1 MQHFSIK
8 QCSSKL
14 QGDFSDQQFSRFCSQ
29 KVSKWQQESNQFVVK
44 NFNQESQIR
53 VQFTI
58 FQSFPA
64 SFWWFYCGKLVN
76 RFLFIYYLRA
86 IKKGIVFRILY
97 ITILFSNA
105 VLIFLG
111 FFYSIW

>member
-58 FQSFPA
+58 FQSFTA
-64 SFWWFYCGKLVN
+64 SFQWFYCGKLVN
-76 RFLFIYYLRA
+76 TFLFIYYLCA
-86 IKKGIVFRILY
+86 IKNTLY
-97 ITILFSNA
+97 LEFCM
-105 VLIFLG
+105 L
-111 FFYSIW
+111 